1 MALLAAG
8 RGFAADA
15 PAGNAPPALYPLYG
29 TAGQADL
36 RQQPSLTPVL
46 KMAAPASP
54 AAPATGP
61 TYYYQKDAAAKTGV
75 VPAVYQDP
83 GKLAQPQEP
92 QTLPKSATNT
102 EAPKIGEIPV
112 NNEASLQ
119 QTIINEVAE
128 SKQSDIFRRF
138 PENYDPLTKAA
149 YAPRAY
155 QPSLE
160 SVEPY
165 YVRYDRLYFED
176 RNSERYGW
184 DLGMMQPLVSTAKFY
199 LDLAMFPYNFGTRPC
214 QRFEAGAGY
223 CLPGDPVPYLIYP
236 VELSVT
242 GGLLEAGTIV
252 GLAAIFP

>member
-1 MALLAAG
+1 LLTAG
-8 RGFAADA
+8 RAAAVDA

-29 TAGQADL
+29 ATAQPDL

-46 KMAAPASP
+46 KSSGPAN
-54 AAPATGP
+54 GP
-61 TYYYQKDAAAKTGV
+61 TYYYQKDAAAKSGAV
-75 VPAVYQDP
+75 QAVYQDP
-83 GKLAQPQEP
+83 AKTALPQEP

-119 QTIINEVAE
+119 QTIIAEVAE
-128 SKQSDIFRRF
+128 SHQSDIFRRF
-138 PENYDPLTKAA
+138 PENYDPLTKAS

-155 QPSLE
+155 QPSVQT
-160 SVEPY
+160 VEPY
-165 YVRYDRLYFED
+165 YVCYDRLYFED
-176 RNSERYGW
+176 INTERYGW
-184 DLGMMQPLVSTAKFY
+184 DLGMMQPLVSTGKFAI
-199 LDLAMFPYNFGTRPC
+199 DLFRFPYNFGTRPC
-214 QRFEAGAGY
+214 QRFEASAGY

-242 GGLLEAGTIV
+242 GGLLEAGTAV